1 MLEKLRVIEVLED
14 TIICFS
20 EKKGKVTLD
29 VEGLIVRFEVG
40 DEIVHVE
47 HGFCDIYRG
56 REVVGGMNNYYT
68 RLIQ

>member
-29 VEGLIVRFEVG
+29 VEGLIVQFEKG
-40 DEIVHVE
+40 DEIVHIE

-56 REVVGGMNNYYT
+56 GEVVGGMNNYYT